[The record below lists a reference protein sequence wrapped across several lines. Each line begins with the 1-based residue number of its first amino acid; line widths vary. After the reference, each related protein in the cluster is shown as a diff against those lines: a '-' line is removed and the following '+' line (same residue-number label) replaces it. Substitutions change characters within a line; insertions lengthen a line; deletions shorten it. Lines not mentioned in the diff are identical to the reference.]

1 MPTSV
6 RSSILCGRGAS
17 GSASL
22 ASQSTMPTPRRPN
35 HLAFSNGAN
44 MGALPYDINTNL
56 PFIGMRS
63 ARLAFEDVAAGRRI
77 MCLVCGM
84 TGVGKTLEARR
95 ALRKAGVP
103 FHEFGVT
110 PSERDLVKLMW
121 FITCGIITYRGR
133 RILVVIADDQDGLA
147 RRETILNHLKGMFGS
162 DRRRVT
168 FPSSEALR
176 NEEYKNSE
184 NAKDR
189 ANDRATIAPSGFD
202 IDIRLIWLSNLD
214 YTDPGIIATLPSHF
228 HAMVSKGLDPLCI
241 PNDAAHDGRDV
252 FLFTH
257 YLATEKNS
265 LGGAGYSYEVARQ
278 AVRFYVEN
286 VHRLIDIPPR
296 RLAMIAKVIKDNPD
310 PAGRDERLAQMLR
323 DTDQRPK
330 LILPESWVPVL
341 LWPTDPPHRAE
352 AVPIVPPPEETPE
365 PNRKR
370 LPLNASSAKR
380 RWVVIGTTFSSSRWP
395 RPMPNAGSRYPTSD
409 RHRISTPIHSICR
422 CAHWRW
428 TRPRPSRPSMTC
440 RNGAAGL
447 PTPTPCARR
456 SSRRARGSV
465 RLRCGMPP
473 RSGGPDRLVSYHA
486 P

>member
-1 MPTSV
+1 MV
-6 RSSILCGRGAS
+6 
-17 GSASL
+17 
-22 ASQSTMPTPRRPN
+22 
-35 HLAFSNGAN
+35 
-44 MGALPYDINTNL
+44 ALPYDINTNVT
-56 PFIGMRS
+56 FIGMRS

-77 MCLVCGM
+77 MCLVSGAS
-84 TGVGKTLEARR
+84 GVGKTLEARR

-121 FITCGIITYRGR
+121 FITSGIITHKGQ

-176 NEEYKNSE
+176 NEEYRDSE
-184 NAKDR
+184 NVKDKAKY
-189 ANDRATIAPSGFD
+189 RATIAPSGFD
-202 IDIRLIWLSNLD
+202 IDIRLIWLSNSD
-214 YTDPGIIATLPSHF
+214 YTDPAIIATLPSHF

-257 YLATEKNS
+257 YLATEKNA
-265 LGGAGYSYEVARQ
+265 LGGEGYSYEVARQ

-296 RLAMIAKVIKDNPD
+296 RLAIIAKVIKHNPD

-323 DTDQRPK
+323 DADQRPK
-330 LILPESWVPVL
+330 LVLPESWVPQL

-352 AVPIVPPPEETPE
+352 AEPIVPRPEEAAEPQPE
-365 PNRKR
+365 TIAAERVAREETLGGDRGDILVEPVAETQAERGEPLSDIKPPPNFDPDPLDVPLRPLAVDETKTVQTHYD
-370 LPLNASSAKR
+370 LPKWRGRITNAHALRAAFFKACQGHCPPTLR
-380 RWVVIGTTFSSSRWP
+380 
-395 RPMPNAGSRYPTSD
+395 NA
-409 RHRISTPIHSICR
+409 
-422 CAHWRW
+422 
-428 TRPRPSRPSMTC
+428 PSMWW
-440 RNGAAGL
+440 AGQAGQL
-447 PTPTPCARR
+447 PRAMIAKATPLLL
-456 SSRRARGSV
+456 G
-465 RLRCGMPP
+465 
-473 RSGGPDRLVSYHA
+473 HA
-486 P
+486 S

>member
-1 MPTSV
+1 MGYLGLSETLLTNTPEFRRVTYLESACIDGGVRLSHLHSHPVPWRAAWRGQIHNVGADKRTAQATPFGDATTHLWCCYICPSGAAAEAYGLNRRPKGASGTDRLMPTSV

-22 ASQSTMPTPRRPN
+22 ASQSHTMPTPRRPN

-189 ANDRATIAPSGFD
+189 AKYRATIAPSGFD

-286 VHRLIDIPPR
+286 VHQLIDIPPR

-352 AVPIVPPPEETPE
+352 AVPIVPPAG
-365 PNRKR
+365 RD
-370 LPLNASSAKR
+370 A
-380 RWVVIGTTFSSSRWP
+380 GTATG
-395 RPMPNAGSRYPTSD
+395 NDYP
-409 RHRISTPIHSICR
+409 
-422 CAHWRW
+422 
-428 TRPRPSRPSMTC
+428 
-440 RNGAAGL
+440 
-447 PTPTPCARR
+447 
-456 SSRRARGSV
+456 
-465 RLRCGMPP
+465 
-473 RSGGPDRLVSYHA
+473 
-486 P
+486 

>member
-1 MPTSV
+1 
-6 RSSILCGRGAS
+6 
-17 GSASL
+17 
-22 ASQSTMPTPRRPN
+22 
-35 HLAFSNGAN
+35 
-44 MGALPYDINTNL
+44 MGALPVRHQHEPTLHRYAICS
-56 PFIGMRS
+56 PR
-63 ARLAFEDVAAGRRI
+63 VWGRGRWSPYH
-77 MCLVCGM
+77 VPR
-84 TGVGKTLEARR
+84 VWEARR

-133 RILVVIADDQDGLA
+133 LLVVIADDQDGLA

-189 ANDRATIAPSGFD
+189 AKYRATIAPSGFD

-214 YTDPGIIATLPSHF
+214 YTDPEIIATLPSHF

-257 YLATEKNS
+257 YLSTEKNS

-286 VHRLIDIPPR
+286 VHQLIDIPPR

-341 LWPTDPPHRAE
+341 LWPTEPPRRAE

-365 PNRKR
+365 PETITPDRVAREETLGGDRADIPVEPVAEIHAEHGEPPSDIKPPPSFDPDPLD
-370 LPLNASSAKR
+370 LPLRPLTVDETKTVQTQYDLPKWRGRITHAHAVRAAFFKVCRGHCPPTLQNAPAIWWAPTGWSATTRHDR
-380 RWVVIGTTFSSSRWP
+380 RGD
-395 RPMPNAGSRYPTSD
+395 A
-409 RHRISTPIHSICR
+409 
-422 CAHWRW
+422 A
-428 TRPRPSRPSMTC
+428 
-440 RNGAAGL
+440 AAGACVL
-447 PTPTPCARR
+447 SRR
-456 SSRRARGSV
+456 SRNQQ
-465 RLRCGMPP
+465 
-473 RSGGPDRLVSYHA
+473 D
-486 P
+486 